1 MIERTPQ
8 DFNQDEPLDPA
19 VERVRAK
26 LMRFA
31 VINLGI
37 LFLALMAVV
46 GALVYRAVST
56 ESAPH
61 EVSSGTLPLPPEG
74 SIITGEIALP
84 AGANVVSQSLADDR
98 LTLLVEV
105 EGQREIFVYNIGAGR
120 IIARFVLVGD

>member
-74 SIITGEIALP
+74 SIITGIKLAEKEIPDDTPNAGLAKLDAAL
-84 AGANVVSQSLADDR
+84 R
-98 LTLLVEV
+98 LHLEL
-105 EGQREIFVYNIGAGR
+105 
-120 IIARFVLVGD
+120 